1 MRHAEIGQEVRYLP
15 AEVVVRD
22 RTLWSGNL
30 TSDNER
36 GNNRGGYVRHSRHRR
51 PRLRGLAYMRAR
63 FAQPAAAGLPASPAR
78 RAMRLMLALGA
89 AAVALGTVLGM
100 VAIVV
105 TLGNGEIASPL
116 SSAGVGGVIAGV
128 ATSTSPHQRPS
139 AVSGITTIASY
150 HGTHARRISIP
161 VTGKWGI
168 SWSFTCPAGTRGNF
182 ALEDT
187 TSTAPDKLS
196 VRVSGKAS
204 SHGSWWGTSK
214 PGRHSL
220 LVTSTCPWSASLLAP
235 VGAKS
240 HHTSGPTPTQAP
252 TRTPSSS
259 PSPAPTSSSPSPSP
273 TPTSSSPSPSPSP
286 RHSPNP
292 HHTHT
297 PPPKQSPAP

>member
-1 MRHAEIGQEVRYLP
+1 M
-15 AEVVVRD
+15 
-22 RTLWSGNL
+22 
-30 TSDNER
+30 
-36 GNNRGGYVRHSRHRR
+36 RHSRHRR

-78 RAMRLMLALGA
+78 RAMRLMLALAA

-139 AVSGITTIASY
+139 AVSGSTKIASY
-150 HGTHARRISIP
+150 YGARTQARRIPIN
-161 VTGKWGI
+161 VTGTWGI
-168 SWSFTCPAGTRGNF
+168 SWSFTCAAGKRGNF
-182 ALEDT
+182 AVEDT
-187 TSTAPDKLS
+187 TSTAPDKLN
-196 VRVSGKAS
+196 VRVSGKPS
-204 SHGSWWGTSK
+204 GRGSWWGNGQ
-214 PGRHSL
+214 PGLHSL
-220 LVTSTCPWSASLLAP
+220 LVTSTCAWSASLLAP
-235 VGAKS
+235 VAAKS
-240 HHTSGPTPTQAP
+240 HHTSGPTPTPAP
-252 TRTPSSS
+252 TRTPSNS

-273 TPTSSSPSPSPSP
+273 SPTSSSPSPSPSP